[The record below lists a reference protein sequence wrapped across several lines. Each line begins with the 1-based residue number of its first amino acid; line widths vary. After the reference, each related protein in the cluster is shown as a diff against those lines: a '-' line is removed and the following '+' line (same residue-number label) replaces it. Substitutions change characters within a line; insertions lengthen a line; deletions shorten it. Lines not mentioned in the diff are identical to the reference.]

1 MNKPLYMKILLATSI
16 MLTMLWLSLGRER
29 YHSTIRTIDLGEL
42 SCSLLLKT
50 TDQAIATLV
59 ALHPNEKTCI
69 EVLDDLPN
77 GVQFNMVGVEQAEK
91 RLLRFRKFNQD
102 LWFDPNR
109 IFTETGLRKNL
120 QFHNNC
126 VTAEWE
132 QDIQSFSDTLISF
145 IQANQASHYV
155 VAVHNNSD
163 ENFSILSYQ
172 DTTEASDVFINAEED
187 VDNFI
192 LVTQPQDFAF
202 FKRNKINTALP
213 ANRQYEDDG
222 SLSVYCLQNGFP
234 YINIEVEHGNRQKQ
248 IQLLILTYDLLKQ
261 KNAFHHLQ
269 PAPKKQYFLNNQ
281 H

>member
-1 MNKPLYMKILLATSI
+1 MKIILAASILLT
-16 MLTMLWLSLGRER
+16 TLWLSLGSDR
-29 YHSTIRTIDLGEL
+29 YHSNTRTVDLGEL
-42 SCSLLLKT
+42 QCRLLLKT

-59 ALHPNEKTCI
+59 ALHPNEKTCT
-69 EVLDDLPN
+69 EVMDELPRD
-77 GVQFNMVGVEQAEK
+77 VRFNLAGVEQEEK
-91 RLLRFRKFNQD
+91 RLLKFRRFNQD

-109 IFTETGLRKNL
+109 IFTNTGLRKNL
-120 QFHNNC
+120 QFHNNSA
-126 VTAEWE
+126 TADLE

-145 IQANQASHYV
+145 IQASQTSPYI

-172 DTTEASDVFINAEED
+172 DTTEAVDVFINPEED

-202 FKRNKINTALP
+202 FKRHNINTALL
-213 ANRQYEDDG
+213 ANSLYEDDG

-234 YINIEVEHGNRQKQ
+234 YINIEVEHGNKQKQ

-261 KNAFHHLQ
+261 KNAFHHLE
-269 PAPKKQYFLNNQ
+269 PAPQKQYFLNNQ